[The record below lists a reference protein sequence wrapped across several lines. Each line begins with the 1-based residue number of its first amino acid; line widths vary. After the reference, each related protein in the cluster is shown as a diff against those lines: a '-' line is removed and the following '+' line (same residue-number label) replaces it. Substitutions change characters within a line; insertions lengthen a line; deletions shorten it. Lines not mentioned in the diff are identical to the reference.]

1 MWKKVSESIIIPNLF
16 QYQYLLYVSII
27 LGDLNSFRYNAL
39 DALRLVSFE
48 DDDFHCESCNGKLE
62 VESDKFVAQEG
73 GDGDENARRRRH
85 EKLKDMLQKME
96 VIYDFTMLFVS
107 FLGFILW
114 ILLFKICYS

>member
-16 QYQYLLYVSII
+16 QYQYLLYASLI
-27 LGDLNSFRYNAL
+27 LRDLNSFRYNAL

-96 VIYDFTMLFVS
+96 VFYDFTMLFVS

>member
-96 VIYDFTMLFVS
+96 VFYDFTMLFVS